1 MNPVAAQSPLFVR
14 AGAGHFADLGDHRGH
29 IKISADH
36 TEGAFMLMEIEAD
49 FNGGVPLH
57 IHRLEDET
65 FVMLSGCIE
74 FGIGEQI
81 IEAGPGDT
89 VFGPRNV
96 AHSWRCTS
104 PEGAKFLIWITPGDN
119 FQAFGLAMAQD
130 GVAPKD
136 AVADP
141 ELMRGFLAITEK
153 HGIEMLPPGK

>member
-1 MNPVAAQSPLFVR
+1 MNPVAQSPLFVR

-29 IKISADH
+29 IKISAEH
-36 TEGAFMLMEIEAD
+36 TGGVFMLFETEAD
-49 FNGGVPLH
+49 FNGGVPPH

-65 FVMLSGCIE
+65 FVILSGRIE
-74 FGIGEQI
+74 FGIGDQV

-89 VFGPRNV
+89 VFAPRNI
-96 AHSWRCTS
+96 AHTWRCTS
-104 PEGAKFLIWITPGDN
+104 PEGAKFLIWLTPGDN
-119 FQAFGLAMAQD
+119 FQAFGLAMAQY